1 MPWKRKT
8 LRWTLDVILLVL
20 VVAGGALYFLT
31 QTRGGSERVVEEVLR
46 RLQDAINGEIV
57 VERVTSSRV
66 LEGVTLQGVR
76 IRGPTGALFFSADS
90 VRLEYAPRTFLSG
103 DVILSRMTVW
113 RGTVV
118 IRKEPGE
125 QEFNV
130 DRVLKERE
138 GEPGPSRTILFRDVT
153 LHDSRVLVYYPIPEG
168 EQPGPRE
175 VVIPTEDGQGRLR
188 RLAFH
193 RIEAGLP
200 EVIVSSPDSPGPE
213 VEVAFLSLVGRIY
226 EDPFRVVGFEG
237 DVGWADSQLS
247 VDFSD
252 LRLPGTVARG
262 QVLVDFRPEE
272 GPVVELV
279 LRASEL
285 ALADLQWLEPRLPRG
300 QGRGEV
306 ELHMGPDGRRWRFA
320 DLDLTME
327 ESRIAGDGVILEGGR
342 RGLVFEDVSLD
353 LSPLA
358 LHRLEPFLAEPL
370 PVRGTLRGR
379 TSFSGTL
386 DRLRARGRLTL
397 TTPDRAP
404 STADFAGILHLDRP
418 IGATD
423 LEATL
428 DPFDFG
434 LAAEFFPALEIRGP
448 GRVELQ
454 ATGRLGQGIRF
465 TADVVHR
472 PADLPRSHVVAS
484 GTVRRSGEEVVL
496 DVESDV
502 QPLSF
507 TALRRY
513 YPSLPMSGEV
523 SGRIATRGPLSNLT
537 ITTDLDTE
545 AGELDVVAR
554 LNARNPRAF
563 YQVEGEVANFRLS
576 QIVPGLPEPTV
587 VNGYVFLEGRGT
599 DAATLRLTGRL
610 RGHDSRVGNLFV
622 DTVYTAVRVADGVLS
637 LDTLDAVAGG
647 VRVDAEGTLAVA
659 EGEPSGEVRVAFES
673 DSLAPLRPLFFGD
686 EEIVTRDDL
695 TDIDRRRLEM
705 EGTDPDTLPTEA
717 EVAFGGRVRGE
728 VTLRGSIRDFS
739 AEGEATFEEVRYG
752 TNYLRDAEVAFSAE
766 HLPGLEGD
774 FRARVVADSL
784 EIRNRAFSGADV
796 ELVYREPV
804 GERPGGEFE
813 LFLERHEDEDYRARA
828 TFEVDT
834 AGGVVHLDELAL
846 RFDTLRWELMAPTSV
861 AWTDRGL
868 VVDDLRLARTG
879 VEEGM
884 SLRAEG
890 TLPVDGPA
898 DFTLEARDLSLERL
912 ARLAQVD
919 SAGRYGGVVDLDVR
933 ITGRADAPVMTGT
946 VAARDLRYDDFV
958 LDRVEGEFDYE
969 ARQVALDLD
978 AWRDDLRV
986 LVARGTVPVDLSFR
1000 QVASRIP
1007 EEPIDLDVVADSLP
1021 AALGLSFFDAFE
1033 DVEGTVAGEFHV
1045 GGTVEDPS
1053 PSGTLRLQNAAVT
1066 YPALGVR
1073 HTDIQ
1078 GTLTLS
1084 PEGTVDVEARGRSG
1098 GGTAVVDGTLTLA
1111 PLTDPSFESVRI
1123 TLREFRAVN
1132 RSDVEGTVSG
1142 DMMLRGTYR
1151 RPFLEGTLTVD
1162 EGVLHVEEFQR
1173 SAQVVDLSDPAFFD
1187 VVDTTR
1193 ISAPAR
1199 LGAAQNPFLQNLRMA
1214 VDLRVERGTWLR
1226 SADMNVEIGGELLVA
1241 YDRGRGEDRRRGDL
1255 VLVGEL
1261 EAIRGS
1267 YSLYGRRFVVQEGTV
1282 EFVGTPGIN
1291 PDLNIE
1297 ATNRI
1302 RQIDGEPLTITATVT
1317 GTLEDPRV
1325 VLSSPESVVAQSD
1338 LVSYLIFGRPTY
1350 ELASGEA
1357 AVVEGAAGRL
1367 VGTAAGA
1374 GLTLGFGTLTSRLGT
1389 LLGQEFEWLDYL
1401 AITQTQEFSLAG
1413 LGLGSTLAG
1422 TQIELGWYLS
1432 EDLFAVIVVRPL
1444 IDDGPTTGSKLGGVR
1459 LEWTATD
1466 TYTVEAFWEDRFLRR
1481 RTFGFGQLG
1490 VRTDKVLGFL
1500 LYREWG
1506 Y

>member
-8 LRWTLDVILLVL
+8 LRLTLDVILLVL
-20 VVAGGALYFLT
+20 VVAGGALFFLT
-31 QTRGGSERVVEEVLR
+31 QTRGGSEWAVEEVLR

-76 IRGPTGALFFSADS
+76 IHGPSGDLFFSADS

-103 DVILSRMTVW
+103 DVILSTMTVW

-118 IRKEPGE
+118 IRKKPGE
-125 QEFNV
+125 EEFNV
-130 DRVLKERE
+130 DRVLKE
-138 GEPGPSRTILFRDVT
+138 GDDEPGPRRTILLRNIT

-168 EQPGPRE
+168 EQPGARE
-175 VVIPTEDGQGRLR
+175 VVVPTEDGEGLLR

-213 VEVAFLSLVGRIY
+213 VEVASLSLVGRIY

-237 DVGWADSQLS
+237 HVGWADSQLS

-272 GPVVELV
+272 GPAVEV
-279 LRASEL
+279 GLRASEL
-285 ALADLQWLEPRLPRG
+285 ALSDLQWLEPRLPRG

-306 ELHMGPDGRRWRFA
+306 ELHIGPEGRRWRFA
-320 DLDLTME
+320 DLDLTVE
-327 ESRIAGDGVILEGGR
+327 ESRIAGEGVILEGR

-358 LHRLEPFLAEPL
+358 LHRLEPFLAERL
-370 PVRGTLRGR
+370 PVQGTLRGR
-379 TSFSGTL
+379 ASFSGTL
-386 DRLRARGRLTL
+386 DRLQARGRLTL
-397 TTPDRAP
+397 DTPDRAP

-418 IGATD
+418 VGATD

-454 ATGRLGQGIRF
+454 ATGRLGEGIRF

-472 PADLPRSHVVAS
+472 PADLPRSHVVAT

-496 DVESDV
+496 DLESDV

-507 TALRRY
+507 TALRTY
-513 YPSLPMSGEV
+513 YPSLPVSGEV

-563 YQVEGEVANFRLS
+563 YQVEGEVADFRLS

-587 VNGYVFLEGRGT
+587 VNGYIFLEGRGT

-622 DTVYTAVRVADGVLS
+622 DTVYTAVRVADGILS

-647 VRVDAEGTLAVA
+647 VRVDAQGTLAVA
-659 EGEPSGEVRVAFES
+659 EGEPSGEIQVAFES

-686 EEIVTRDDL
+686 EEIITRDDL
-695 TDIDRRRLEM
+695 TDIDRRQLEM

-774 FRARVVADSL
+774 FSARVVADSL
-784 EIRNRAFSGADV
+784 EIRNRAFSRADV
-796 ELVYREPV
+796 DLVYREPA
-804 GERPGGEFE
+804 GERPGGEFQ

-846 RFDTLRWELMAPTSV
+846 RFDTLRWELVAPTAV
-861 AWTDRGL
+861 AWTDQGL
-868 VVDDLRLARTG
+868 TVDDLRLERTG

-884 SLRAEG
+884 RLRAEG
-890 TLPVDGPA
+890 TLPFDGPA
-898 DFTLEARDLSLERL
+898 DFTLEAREVSLERL

-933 ITGRADAPVMTGT
+933 ITGRADSPVMTGT
-946 VAARDLRYDDFV
+946 VAARDLRYDDFM

-969 ARQVALDLD
+969 DRQVALDLD
-978 AWRDDLRV
+978 AWRDELRV
-986 LVARGTVPVDLSFR
+986 LVARGTVPVDLSF
-1000 QVASRIP
+1000 QEVATRIP
-1007 EEPIDLDVVADSLP
+1007 EEPIDLEVVADSFP
-1021 AALGLSFFDAFE
+1021 AALGLSFFEALE
-1033 DVEGTVAGEFHV
+1033 DVEGTVAGEFHI
-1045 GGTVEDPS
+1045 GGTVEDAS
-1053 PSGTLRLQNAAVT
+1053 PSGTLELQNAGVT
-1066 YPALGVR
+1066 FPALGVR
-1073 HTDIQ
+1073 HRDIQ

-1084 PEGTVDVEARGRSG
+1084 PDGTVDVDARGRSG

-1111 PLTDPSFESVRI
+1111 PLTDPTFNLDI
-1123 TLREFRAVN
+1123 TLREFRAVA

-1142 DMMLRGTYR
+1142 DMVLQGRYG

-1193 ISAPAR
+1193 IAAPPR

-1241 YDRGRGEDRRRGDL
+1241 YDRGRGEDQRRGDL

-1261 EAIRGS
+1261 EATRGS

-1291 PDLNIE
+1291 PDLSIE

-1302 RQIDGEPLTITATVT
+1302 RQIDGDPLTITATVT

-1325 VLSSPESVVAQSD
+1325 VLSSPESAVAQSD

-1389 LLGQEFEWLDYL
+1389 LLGQEWEWLDYL

-1422 TQIELGWYLS
+1422 TQVELGKYLS
-1432 EDLFAVIVVRPL
+1432 EDLFAVIVARPL
-1444 IDDGPTTGSKLGGVR
+1444 VEMGQTSGSMFGGVR
-1459 LEWTATD
+1459 LEWTVTD

-1490 VRTDKVLGFL
+1490 VQTSKVLGFL